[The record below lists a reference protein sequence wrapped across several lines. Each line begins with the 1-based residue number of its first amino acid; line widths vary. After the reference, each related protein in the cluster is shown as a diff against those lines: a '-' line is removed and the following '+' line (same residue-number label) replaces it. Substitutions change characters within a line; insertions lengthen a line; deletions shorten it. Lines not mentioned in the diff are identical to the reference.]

1 MKVFPAKHHLL
12 IVSLL
17 YACVSLSIFIN
28 QLLFEMNIY
37 VSNLSFNVQDED
49 LKGFF
54 EEYGEVSSAKV
65 ITDKF
70 TGRSRGFGFVEMS
83 DDAAAQKA
91 IQELDGATVE
101 GRAIKVSEAKP
112 REQRPSNG
120 GGGGAPRR
128 NFGGGGGGGNRL

>member
-1 MKVFPAKHHLL
+1 
-12 IVSLL
+12 
-17 YACVSLSIFIN
+17 
-28 QLLFEMNIY
+28 MNIY

-49 LKGFF
+49 LKEFF
-54 EEYGEVSSAKV
+54 AEYVEVTSSKV

-112 REQRPSNG
+112 REARPSN

-128 NFGGGGGGGNRL
+128 NFGGGGGGNRW